1 MRQSEVI
8 KLLKK
13 AGYKGNTWQG
23 GFSKDYTRGKFT
35 ITLYEDR
42 ILVID
47 TNNNDY
53 IATTLNS
60 RYIPYVNI
68 PYDELILIMAGP
80 EKDIMNKLAN
90 FETERVLSSL

>member
-8 KLLKK
+8 ELLEK
-13 AGYKGNTWQG
+13 AGYKGYTWLG
-23 GFSKDYTRGKFT
+23 DFNRDYTRGKFT
-35 ITLYEDR
+35 IKLYEDR
-42 ILVID
+42 IVVID
-47 TNNNDY
+47 TNNDY

-68 PYDELILIMAGP
+68 PYDVLILIMAGP

>member
-8 KLLKK
+8 KLLEN
-13 AGYKGNTWQG
+13 AGYKGNTWLG
-23 GFSKDYTRGKFT
+23 DFNRDYTRGKFT
-35 ITLYEDR
+35 IKLYEDR

-47 TNNNDY
+47 TNYDY

-80 EKDIMNKLAN
+80 EKDIMNRLAN
-90 FETERVLSSL
+90 FEIERVLSGL

>member
-8 KLLKK
+8 ELLEKV
-13 AGYKGNTWQG
+13 GYKGNTWLG
-23 GFSKDYTRGKFT
+23 GFSRDYTRGKFL
-35 ITLYEDR
+35 INLYEDR

-47 TNNNDY
+47 TNNDY

-80 EKDIMNKLAN
+80 EKDIMIKLAN

>member
-8 KLLKK
+8 ELLEK
-13 AGYKGNTWQG
+13 AEYKGNTWLG
-23 GFSKDYTRGKFT
+23 NFNRDYTRGKFT
-35 ITLYEDR
+35 IKLYEDR
-42 ILVID
+42 IVVID
-47 TNNNDY
+47 TNYDY